1 MSRVNQQFDLTGNK
15 QKSNPAAFEPPV
27 RGFTDPPHARTRE
40 TQRCKPGG
48 GGGLPYKMDGDAR
61 RKF

>member
-1 MSRVNQQFDLTGNK
+1 MFSVRFHCSVAKFAKAAIWIQENASRSFVEAETL
-15 QKSNPAAFEPPV
+15 PATP
-27 RGFTDPPHARTRE
+27 
-40 TQRCKPGG
+40 